1 MLGRPIVNLLG
12 FVGPL
17 FKLLVAL
24 QMCPIFGMGVVKE
37 FMTKVLFYSPTGK
50 FNALSPDVPH

>member
-1 MLGRPIVNLLG
+1 MLG